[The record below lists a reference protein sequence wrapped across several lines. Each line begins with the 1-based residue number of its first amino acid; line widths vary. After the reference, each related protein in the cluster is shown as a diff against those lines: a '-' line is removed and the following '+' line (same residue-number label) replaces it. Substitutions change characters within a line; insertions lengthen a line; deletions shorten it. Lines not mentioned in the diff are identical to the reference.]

1 MIYKP
6 DKVVSLKKKSGGRR
20 EIRIPADEKQAWLA
34 RHVAPL
40 TLRAMLVDT
49 YGVAHGFTP
58 HRSPATNAAEHIG
71 YAVTVC
77 FDLAD
82 FYGHCRPEHV
92 RRELPCLS
100 GASDLMTMFANH
112 SHGLPYL
119 AQGYCTSP
127 PLANISFAQAD
138 RKIMRRILRLK
149 NAGMRCVYTRYA
161 DDLTFSFDDS
171 RLLPNLLRDL
181 PRLTAKE
188 GFPVNDSKTRI
199 QHANQGRRVIT
210 GVSVGPS
217 DIAATR
223 KLRRKLRAARHQGN
237 KREAHGMAEWA
248 RMAMPDWQ
256 TWAMKQ
262 LARGRDIETILT
274 ARRGE

>member
-1 MIYKP
+1 MTYKP
-6 DKVVSLKKKSGGRR
+6 DKVISLKKKSGGRR

-82 FYGHCRPEHV
+82 FYGHCRPEMV
-92 RRELPCLS
+92 RRECAD
-100 GASDLMTMFANH
+100 ASDGGLGVLFVQTA
-112 SHGLPYL
+112 SGLPYL

-127 PLANISFAQAD
+127 ALANISFAQTD
-138 RKIMRRILRLK
+138 RKIMRRVLRLK
-149 NAGMRCVYTRYA
+149 SSGVRCVYTRYA

-171 RLLPNLLRDL
+171 RFVAKLLRGVPML
-181 PRLTAKE
+181 CIRE

-199 QHANQGRRVIT
+199 QYAHQGRRVIT

-223 KLRRKLRAARHQGN
+223 KLRRKLRAARHRGN